1 MNATRRLTLA
11 AMLSALGVVL
21 LALGSLVEFLDLV
34 TVMLASL
41 LVVFAVLELG
51 RAWPYLTYAA
61 TALLALLI
69 LQLRPVVL
77 EYLLFGGIYPIVKY
91 GAEKLP
97 RSFSLLLK
105 FIFINLSV
113 AAIALLSIS
122 VLGLGLRFGVPH
134 LVALAA
140 LCNAVFFLYDYT
152 LTRLVV
158 RYFIS
163 IRPRIA
169 RLLK

>member
-21 LALGSLVEFLDLV
+21 LFLGSLLEVLDLAA
-34 TVMLASL
+34 VMLASL
-41 LVVFAVLELG
+41 FVVFAVLELG
-51 RAWPYLTYAA
+51 RAWPYLVYGA
-61 TALLALLI
+61 TALLSLLL

-77 EYLLFGGIYPIVKY
+77 EYLLFGGIYPIVKHWV
-91 GAEKLP
+91 EKLP
-97 RSFSLLLK
+97 RAASLLLK
-105 FIFINLSV
+105 LLFINLAV
-113 AAIALLSIS
+113 ALTALLSLAL
-122 VLGLGLRFGVPH
+122 LGLRLRFGVPH
-134 LVALAA
+134 LLLLAL

-158 RYFIS
+158 RYLIS